1 MQTDKGQKLE
11 AWHGQTDCV
20 TKQKALSEKGQE
32 RENNRGKTIKD
43 TQANYFKM

>member
-11 AWHGQTDCV
+11 AWHGQRDWV
-20 TKQKALSEKGQE
+20 TKQKVLSEKGQE
-32 RENNRGKTIKD
+32 RKNNRGKTIKD

>member
-1 MQTDKGQKLE
+1 MQTDRGQKLE
-11 AWHGQTDCV
+11 AWHGHRDWV

-32 RENNRGKTIKD
+32 GENNRGKTIKD